1 MEVRVERR
9 STTLRREPV
18 RTICLSSGRVVAF
31 IATLVVLCAASRDAR
46 ADGAFDGK
54 WSMSPMGAS
63 YTVREWVV
71 SSCGPAPVPGAE
83 GGGGPVT
90 IHQEGD
96 ELVIVGGR
104 VFRTNMCWDMFQMP
118 TEQRVA
124 QLAADGLGTPDIART
139 LYVSPKTVEW
149 HLDHVYRK
157 LAIRS
162 RRQLP
167 GALSPPSGTDRGA
180 FG

>member
-1 MEVRVERR
+1 VLESSPAALERARALADLGAAYRREGQFRAAREVLHRAARAARDLGAAPLASRAGEELRAAGGRRR
-9 STTLRREPV
+9 SSRYQAGL
-18 RTICLSSGRVVAF
+18 
-31 IATLVVLCAASRDAR
+31 AAL
-46 ADGAFDGK
+46 
-54 WSMSPMGAS
+54 
-63 YTVREWVV
+63 T
-71 SSCGPAPVPGAE
+71 
-83 GGGGPVT
+83 
-90 IHQEGD
+90 
-96 ELVIVGGR
+96 
-104 VFRTNMCWDMFQMP
+104 P

-167 GALSPPSGTDRGA
+167 GALRPPSGTDQGA